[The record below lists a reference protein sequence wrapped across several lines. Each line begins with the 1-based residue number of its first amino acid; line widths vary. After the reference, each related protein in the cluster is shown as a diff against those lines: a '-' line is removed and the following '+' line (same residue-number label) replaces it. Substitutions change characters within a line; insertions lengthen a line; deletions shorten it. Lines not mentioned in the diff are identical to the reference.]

1 VDPKFYAIMLKG
13 IKNIRII
20 ILLMFA
26 LFFTVTGCATGKK
39 NPFYAKKRES
49 SHVNTSQLGRN
60 KYYFSTGYQKR
71 LVKSVK
77 K

>member
-1 VDPKFYAIMLKG
+1 MTKIASIVRNGFFC
-13 IKNIRII
+13 
-20 ILLMFA
+20 LLIVLFA
-26 LFFTVTGCATGKK
+26 SSGCATQ
-39 NPFYAKKRES
+39 NPYAKKRS
-49 SHVNTSQLGRN
+49 KASHVNTSQLGRN